1 MDAADGRKLWA
12 STATSPENKFLLT
25 EIPADYTMPLMQWFR
40 GLTLEVT
47 RDDGADAI
55 SAHADL
61 DMVHLDITPAAEEGE
76 GGSFFTNLLGSW
88 GGAKSDSKPAGKKDE
103 LPTPNPN

>member
-1 MDAADGRKLWA
+1 
-12 STATSPENKFLLT
+12 
-25 EIPADYTMPLMQWFR
+25 MPLMQWFR
-40 GLTLEVT
+40 GVTLEVT

-61 DMVHLDITPAAEEGE
+61 DMVHLDITPPAEEGE

-88 GGAKSDSKPAGKKDE
+88 GKSDNAKSAEKKDE
-103 LPTPNPN
+103 LPVPKPVKQ